1 MFYDRTKAMDCFK
14 EEENVPYGHWEK
26 KIRTVDKYFH
36 VSGQRPSNL
45 PNSFIVSKDE
55 AELGIMESPRLDD
68 RYNLNQ
74 LN

>member
-36 VSGQRPSNL
+36 VSG
-45 PNSFIVSKDE
+45 
-55 AELGIMESPRLDD
+55 
-68 RYNLNQ
+68 
-74 LN
+74 